1 MIKGPPEFSKKS
13 WRPPWFFSAASHLYL
28 WSEKSP
34 PENTKAMKSAPL
46 NLLMHFLSPP
56 ENEKA
61 KLMPP
66 WILRRK
72 TERRIHPKTAIF
84 NRPIQGGLA
93 HQKCYARV
101 QPGHSVVC
109 ECLWWHLLSKIK
121 WGPWPCYRRRR
132 NQLRPKVF
140 PRVLPLPQPP
150 RASLFRWTPAC
161 QVFRAE
167 CTKALCSS
175 CGVRRST
182 TGTACQ
188 CF

>member
-1 MIKGPPEFSKKS
+1 
-13 WRPPWFFSAASHLYL
+13 
-28 WSEKSP
+28 
-34 PENTKAMKSAPL
+34 MKSAPL

-101 QPGHSVVC
+101 QPGHSVDGGRAKG
-109 ECLWWHLLSKIK
+109 SA
-121 WGPWPCYRRRR
+121 G
-132 NQLRPKVF
+132 
-140 PRVLPLPQPP
+140 RVL
-150 RASLFRWTPAC
+150 
-161 QVFRAE
+161 AE
-167 CTKALCSS
+167 
-175 CGVRRST
+175 VEY
-182 TGTACQ
+182 
-188 CF
+188 